1 MTKRAFLFAGQGA
14 QKLGMASDLYAT
26 YPVVK
31 ETFDTASRI
40 LGYDLRELI
49 DSNEEK
55 LNQTRYTLPWL
66 LLEFFHLKMQW
77 LWLQNVANS
86 WKRRLLLEVGKW

>member
-26 YPVVK
+26 YPIVK
-31 ETFDTASRI
+31 ETFDTASQI

-49 DSNEEK
+49 DSDEEK
-55 LNQTRYTLPWL
+55 
-66 LLEFFHLKMQW
+66 
-77 LWLQNVANS
+77 A
-86 WKRRLLLEVGKW
+86 